1 MDRMAFNE
9 TTAELGGRSKA
20 HDGANVLIAA
30 ARGAGLEVPLPQMEK
45 LADGSWRF
53 TIRASKPTKSPV
65 AAGGRD

>member
-20 HDGANVLIAA
+20 YDGADVLVAA
-30 ARGAGLEVPLPQMEK
+30 ARGAGLEVPPPQMEK

-53 TIRASKPTKSPV
+53 TIRASKPGKSPV
-65 AAGGRD
+65 AAGGRE